1 MTQTRKYNLFRY
13 IFLSLSILALSFPLT
28 FYGIMAFIE
37 GTKVEKF
44 TLGVFCCIAVG
55 MVVINFLMK
64 LKLRS
69 MIWLI
74 VLGIFICLNEIQTM
88 LIMVAICTI
97 LDEVLF
103 TPLYK
108 YFKRKAQTNKE
119 IDKRMEPIE
128 AHKQA

>member
-1 MTQTRKYNLFRY
+1 MTQTKKYNLFRY

-37 GTKVEKF
+37 GTKMEKF
-44 TLGVFCCIAVG
+44 TFGVFCMVALG
-55 MVVINFLMK
+55 MVIVNFLMK

-69 MIWLI
+69 MIWLV

-88 LIMVAICTI
+88 LIMVAVCTI

-119 IDKRMEPIE
+119 IDKRMGPIE

>member
-1 MTQTRKYNLFRY
+1 MTQTKKYNFFRY
-13 IFLSLSILALSFPLT
+13 FFLSLSIFALSFPLT

-55 MVVINFLMK
+55 MVVVNFLMK

-74 VLGIFICLNEIQTM
+74 VLGIFVCLNEIQTM
-88 LIMVAICTI
+88 LIMVAVCTI

-119 IDKRMEPIE
+119 IDKRVGQIQ
-128 AHKQA
+128 AHEQA

>member
-1 MTQTRKYNLFRY
+1 MTQTKKYNLFRY

-37 GTKVEKF
+37 GTKMEKF
-44 TLGVFCCIAVG
+44 TFGVFCMVALG
-55 MVVINFLMK
+55 MVIVNFLMK

-69 MIWLI
+69 MIWLV

-88 LIMVAICTI
+88 LIMVAVCTI

-119 IDKRMEPIE
+119 IDKRMGPIE
-128 AHKQA
+128 GHKQA